1 MTSISPTRAVV
12 FDAVGTLIR
21 LDPFAGDVYA
31 TFAARFGS
39 RLDAAEIRR
48 RFDVAFAAQERID
61 AEREHRTDEGRERE
75 RWQQIVYEVI
85 DDCEDPE
92 GCFRALY
99 DHFALPSSWR
109 CDDDAAAVL
118 TGMKA
123 RGYVVGMASNFD
135 HRLRPI
141 VAGLNDL
148 TELDHLWISS
158 EIGWK
163 KPAKGFFAAVCRTF
177 GMDPANVLFIG
188 DDLTNDYNGA
198 LAAGMSAL
206 LLDPR
211 GRFDVPAHHRIGR
224 LGDLLSLDDSTLGGS
239 NS

>member
-21 LDPFAGDVYA
+21 LDPPAGDVYA

-61 AEREHRTDEGRERE
+61 AERQHRTDERRERE
-75 RWQQIVYEVI
+75 RWRQIVGEVI
-85 DDCEDPE
+85 DDCEDPQ
-92 GCFRALY
+92 GCFRSLY

-118 TGMKA
+118 AWMKA
-123 RGYVVGMASNFD
+123 RGFVVGMASNFD

-148 TELDHLWISS
+148 TGLDHLWISS

-163 KPAKGFFAAVCRTF
+163 KPARGFFHEVCRTL
-177 GMDPANVLFIG
+177 GMEPTQILFVG
-188 DDLTNDYNGA
+188 DDLANDYNGA
-198 LAAGMSAL
+198 LAAGMPTL

-211 GRFDVPAHHRIGR
+211 GRFEINAGQRIVR
-224 LGDLLSLDDSTLGGS
+224 LPDLLTLDDSAVWGC